1 VRLIGEFILSS
12 DRENEI
18 WRRIQDVILT
28 EYTFQGKKK
37 DGKQPAF
44 PPSANA

>member
-12 DRENEI
+12 DREQEI

-44 PPSANA
+44 LSSANP